1 MPARQTGKD
10 ETMALRDIMA
20 QLGDDL
26 ASGFGLLSRL
36 PLPQRPF
43 SGARS
48 VWVWPLVG
56 AVIGAAAGLA
66 VWAGTAAALPPGV
79 TAAVVMAVAALL
91 TGAMHD
97 DGLADSA
104 DGLFGGWTP
113 ERRLEIMKDSR
124 IGSYG
129 MLALMITG
137 LARWSALTVLVASP
151 SAMAVLIAAGA
162 LSRAPMAVMMA
173 LMPNARQGGL
183 SAGTGRPSLLRAA
196 LSCALALAIAGVA
209 LGHAAASLTLAAMVP
224 AAAMAML
231 AMKRIK
237 GQTGDILGAA
247 QHLAETAILIIAAAR
262 FT

>member
-1 MPARQTGKD
+1 
-10 ETMALRDIMA
+10 MALRDIMA

-36 PLPQRPF
+36 PLPSRAF

-56 AVIGAAAGLA
+56 AVVGGAAGLA
-66 VWAGTAAALPPGV
+66 AWAGTAAGLPPGV
-79 TAAVVMAVAALL
+79 TAAAVMAVTTLM
-91 TGAMHD
+91 TGAMHE

-129 MLALMITG
+129 MLALLITG
-137 LARWSALTVLVASP
+137 LARWSALTVLIATP
-151 SAMAVLIAAGA
+151 SAMLILIAAGA
-162 LSRAPMAVMMA
+162 LSRAPMAVIMA

-183 SAGTGRPSLLRAA
+183 SAGTGRPSLPRTA
-196 LSCALALAIAGVA
+196 LCCALALALAVAA
-209 LGHAAASLTLAAMVP
+209 LGPATAPLVLAAVLP
-224 AAAMAML
+224 AVAMAGL
-231 AMKRIK
+231 ARKRIG
-237 GQTGDILGAA
+237 GQTGDILGAT
-247 QHLAETAILIIAAAR
+247 QHLGETAILITASA
-262 FT
+262 TLL

>member
-1 MPARQTGKD
+1 ML
-10 ETMALRDIMA
+10 LRDTLA
-20 QLGDDL
+20 RCADDL

-36 PLPQRPF
+36 PLPQRGF

-56 AVIGAAAGLA
+56 AVIGAAAGLTA
-66 VWAGTAAALPPGV
+66 WAGTAASLPAGV
-79 TAAVVMAVAALL
+79 TAAAVMAVTTLL
-91 TGAMHD
+91 TGAMHE

-129 MLALMITG
+129 MLALLITG
-137 LARWSALTVLVASP
+137 LARWSALTVLIAAP
-151 SAMAVLIAAGA
+151 SAVLILIAAGA

-173 LMPNARQGGL
+173 VMPNARQGGL
-183 SAGTGRPSLLRAA
+183 SAGTGRPSLPRAA
-196 LSCALALAIAGVA
+196 LCCGLALAVA
-209 LGHAAASLTLAAMVP
+209 LAALGSSALPLILAAILP
-224 AAAMAML
+224 AFVMAAL
-231 AMKRIK
+231 AQRRIG

-247 QHLAETAILIIAAAR
+247 QYLGETAVLIAASA
-262 FT
+262 TLL

>member
-1 MPARQTGKD
+1 MP
-10 ETMALRDIMA
+10 LRDIMA
-20 QLGDDL
+20 RCADDL

-36 PLPQRPF
+36 PLPQRTF

-56 AVIGAAAGLA
+56 AVIGAAAGLVA
-66 VWAGTAAALPPGV
+66 WAGVALGLPPGV
-79 TAAVVMAVAALL
+79 SAAGVMAVTALM
-91 TGAMHD
+91 TGAMHE

-137 LARWSALTVLVASP
+137 LARWSALT
-151 SAMAVLIAAGA
+151 AMIGAPGLLMTLIAAGA

-173 LMPNARQGGL
+173 LMPNARKGGL
-183 SAGTGRPSLLRAA
+183 SAGTGRPSLPRAA
-196 LSCALALAIAGVA
+196 LSCALALAVAGSA
-209 LGHAAASLTLAAMVP
+209 LGP
-224 AAAMAML
+224 AALPLALATAIPALAMAML
-231 AMKRIK
+231 AQRRIG

-247 QHLAETAILIIAAAR
+247 QHLAETAILITAAAR
-262 FT
+262 LP

>member
-1 MPARQTGKD
+1 MPLRD
-10 ETMALRDIMA
+10 TMARCA
-20 QLGDDL
+20 DDL

-36 PLPQRPF
+36 PLPSRAF

-56 AVIGAAAGLA
+56 AVVGAVAGLTA
-66 VWAGTAAALPPGV
+66 LAGTAAALPPGV
-79 TAAVVMAVAALL
+79 TAAAVMAVTTLL
-91 TGAMHD
+91 TGAMHE

-129 MLALMITG
+129 MLALLITG
-137 LARWSALTVLVASP
+137 LARWSALTVLIATP
-151 SAMAVLIAAGA
+151 SAMTLLIAAGA

-173 LMPNARQGGL
+173 VMPNARQGGL
-183 SAGTGRPSLLRAA
+183 SAGTGRPSLPRAA
-196 LSCALALAIAGVA
+196 LCCGLALAVA
-209 LGHAAASLTLAAMVP
+209 LAALGSSALPLILAALMP
-224 AAAMAML
+224 AVAMAAL
-231 AMKRIK
+231 AQRRIG

-247 QHLAETAILIIAAAR
+247 QHLAETAILIAASA
-262 FT
+262 TLL

>member
-1 MPARQTGKD
+1 MPN
-10 ETMALRDIMA
+10 RDTVA
-20 QLGDDL
+20 QRASQLADDL

-36 PLPQRPF
+36 PVPTRAF
-43 SGARS
+43 TGARS

-56 AVIGAAAGLA
+56 AGIGLVAGLVGMAAA
-66 VWAGTAAALPPGV
+66 WAGLPPGV
-79 TAAVVMAVAALL
+79 TAAMVMAVGVIL
-91 TGAMHD
+91 TGAMHE

-129 MLALMITG
+129 MLALMLVG
-137 LARWSALTVLVASP
+137 LARWAALTALITAAPGLLVP
-151 SAMAVLIAAGA
+151 TLIAAGA

-183 SAGTGRPSLLRAA
+183 SAGAGRPPLPRALLACA
-196 LSCALALAIAGVA
+196 IALAMAGAVSPDVTVFA
-209 LGHAAASLTLAAMVP
+209 LAASLPALGMALLAQR
-224 AAAMAML
+224 
-231 AMKRIK
+231 RIK

-247 QHLAETAILIIAAAR
+247 QHLSDTAILIAASAILS
-262 FT
+262 

>member
-1 MPARQTGKD
+1 
-10 ETMALRDIMA
+10 MA

-36 PLPQRPF
+36 PLPQRVF

-66 VWAGTAAALPPGV
+66 AWAGTATGLPAGV
-79 TAAVVMAVAALL
+79 TAAGVMAVTALL
-91 TGAMHD
+91 TGAMHE

-137 LARWSALTVLVASP
+137 LARWSALTALIAAP

-183 SAGTGRPSLLRAA
+183 SAGTGRPSLPRAA
-196 LSCALALAIAGVA
+196 LACALALTLALAALGLVA
-209 LGHAAASLTLAAMVP
+209 LPLTLAALVP
-224 AAAMAML
+224 ALAMARL
-231 AMKRIK
+231 AHARIG
-237 GQTGDILGAA
+237 GQTGDILGAT
-247 QHLAETAILIIAAAR
+247 QHLSETAILIAASALLP
-262 FT
+262 

>member
-1 MPARQTGKD
+1 MP
-10 ETMALRDIMA
+10 LRDIMA

-36 PLPQRPF
+36 PLPQRAF

-66 VWAGTAAALPPGV
+66 AWGGATLGLPPGV
-79 TAAVVMAVAALL
+79 TAAGVMAVTTLL
-91 TGAMHD
+91 TGAMHE

-104 DGLFGGWTP
+104 DGLFGGWTA

-124 IGSYG
+124 IGSYAL
-129 MLALMITG
+129 LALLITG
-137 LARWSALTVLVASP
+137 LARWSALTVVIAVP
-151 SAMAVLIAAGA
+151 SAMAILIAAGA

-183 SAGTGRPSLLRAA
+183 SAGTGRPGLLRTA
-196 LSCALALAIAGVA
+196 LCCALALAVA
-209 LGHAAASLTLAAMVP
+209 LIAVGP
-224 AAAMAML
+224 AALPLALAVILPALAMAWL
-231 AMKRIK
+231 AQRRIG

-247 QHLAETAILIIAAAR
+247 QHLGETALLISASVTVA
-262 FT
+262 

>member
-1 MPARQTGKD
+1 
-10 ETMALRDIMA
+10 MALRDIMA

-36 PLPQRPF
+36 PLPQRTF

-56 AVIGAAAGLA
+56 AVVGAVAGLA
-66 VWAGTAAALPPGV
+66 AWAGTAAGLPPGV
-79 TAAVVMAVAALL
+79 TAAAVMAVTTLL
-91 TGAMHD
+91 TGAMHE

-129 MLALMITG
+129 MLALLITG
-137 LARWSALTVLVASP
+137 LARWSALTVLVAAP
-151 SAMAVLIAAGA
+151 SVLLVLIAAGA

-183 SAGTGRPSLLRAA
+183 SAGTGRPSLPRTVL
-196 LSCALALAIAGVA
+196 CAGLALAVA
-209 LGHAAASLTLAAMVP
+209 LAALGPAALPLALAAIPP
-224 AAAMAML
+224 ALVMAAL
-231 AMKRIK
+231 AQRRIG

-247 QHLAETAILIIAAAR
+247 QHLAETAILIVASAMLL
-262 FT
+262 

>member
-1 MPARQTGKD
+1 MP
-10 ETMALRDIMA
+10 LRDTLA
-20 QLGDDL
+20 RCADDL

-36 PLPQRPF
+36 PLPQRAF

-66 VWAGTAAALPPGV
+66 AWAGTVAGLPPGV
-79 TAAVVMAVAALL
+79 TAAAVMAVTTLL
-91 TGAMHD
+91 TGAMHE

-129 MLALMITG
+129 MLALLITG
-137 LARWSALTVLVASP
+137 LARWSALTVLIAAP
-151 SAMAVLIAAGA
+151 SALLILIAAGG
-162 LSRAPMAVMMA
+162 LSRAPMAMMMA
-173 LMPNARQGGL
+173 LMPNARKGGL
-183 SAGTGRPSLLRAA
+183 SAGTGRPSLPRTA
-196 LSCALALAIAGVA
+196 LCCGLALAIALTA
-209 LGHAAASLTLAAMVP
+209 LGPAAFPLILAAILP
-224 AAAMAML
+224 AVAMAAL
-231 AMKRIK
+231 AQRRIG

-247 QHLAETAILIIAAAR
+247 QYLGETAVLIAASV
-262 FT
+262 TLL